1 GISNFWTGSGQR
13 VTANLLVL
21 ASRPVPVY
29 RPFALMK
36 TRTAWAGT
44 VVCVCLSTALVATWP
59 LLFHPTTAIPLGTE
73 REATVPLF
81 NLWSLWWTADRLAH
95 GFAHYWD
102 APFFYPNKGVLA
114 YSEPQTLTGLLVA
127 PLWAL
132 GAPPALIYNVAFWA
146 LLTLNGLFAYRL
158 ARALDLPS
166 LPALLGSVLTVTLPF
181 VASLFGVLPFI
192 ATFGMLWTL
201 EGLVRFGKD
210 GTIRSAI
217 WGASGFVATYLTCQ
231 QYALLFA
238 LFAAAAG
245 LVALAQQRFGV
256 NAAGKLIA
264 VSVVMCLVISLWAS
278 PALRVHASL
287 GFHRPELIVQALSAR
302 PRDFLTRPATALL
315 GYPPRSL
322 ADTAGLFPGGV
333 LLGLAVAG
341 TALGIRDPRWRRWAT
356 YMSAGAV
363 AAMLLAAGLNLNLAG
378 WRPFATLRLVVPGID
393 RVRSPFRFVAIGQLF
408 LPILAAMA
416 LTRARQYL
424 GPTRSA
430 FVMVFLGLL
439 AAGENLSVPAPQ
451 VRIPLTPRTPW
462 TAWLRAQPEDT
473 VVAHVPFPGGLH
485 VSDYEIEAWRM
496 FAQIDHRKP
505 MVNGYSGYFPQAR
518 TPDGQTIP
526 TYTRFQLRMA
536 EDFPNDRLLCVLDKA
551 LGVNRL
557 VVGREWLTS
566 RESRMDLHRDFL
578 RPIHA
583 DREVQVYSLDAPGER
598 CRPGDW

>member
-1 GISNFWTGSGQR
+1 
-13 VTANLLVL
+13 VAAHL
-21 ASRPVPVY
+21 
-29 RPFALMK
+29 PFRLIR
-36 TRTAWAGT
+36 TRTVWGGT
-44 VVCVCLSTALVATWP
+44 VVFVCLSTALAATWP
-59 LLFHPTTAIPLGTE
+59 LVLHPAAAIPLGTE

-81 NLWSLWWTADRLAH
+81 NLWSLWRTADRLAH

-102 APFFYPNKGVLA
+102 APIFYPSKGVFA

-132 GAPPALIYNVAFWA
+132 GAPPALSYNVALWA

-158 ARALDLPS
+158 ARALDVPS
-166 LPALLGSVLTVTLPF
+166 LAALVSAVLTVTLPF
-181 VASLFGVLPFI
+181 IASLFGVLPFI
-192 ATFGMLWTL
+192 AAFGMLWTL
-201 EGLVRFGKD
+201 EGLVRFGRD
-210 GTIRSAI
+210 GSIGAAI
-217 WGASGFVATYLTCQ
+217 WGAAGFVATYLSCQ

-238 LFAAAAG
+238 PFAAAAG
-245 LVALAQQRFGV
+245 LVALAQRGFQLR
-256 NAAGKLIA
+256 AAGRLVA
-264 VSVVMCLVISLWAS
+264 VTVVMGLGISLWAS

-287 GFHRPELIVQALSAR
+287 GFHRPEWIVQALSAR

-322 ADTAGLFPGGV
+322 ADTGGLFPGGV
-333 LLGLAVAG
+333 LLGLAAAG
-341 TALGIRDPRWRRWAT
+341 TAVGMRDPQWRRWAA
-356 YMSAGAV
+356 YMGAGAV
-363 AAMLLAAGLNLNLAG
+363 VAMLLAAGLNLNLAG
-378 WRPFATLRLVVPGID
+378 WRPFATLRLVVPGMD

-408 LPILAAMA
+408 LPILAAVA

-424 GPTRSA
+424 GRTRSG
-430 FVMVFLGLL
+430 FVMVLVGLL

-451 VRIPLTPRTPW
+451 VPIPLTPRTPW

-505 MVNGYSGYFPQAR
+505 IVNGYSGYFPQAR
-518 TPDGQTIP
+518 APDGEAIP

-536 EDFPNDRLLCVLDKA
+536 ADFPDDRLLCVLDKA

-557 VVGREWLTS
+557 VVSRDWLNG
-566 RESRMDLHRDFL
+566 RESRIDLHRDFL
-578 RPIHA
+578 RPVYA
-583 DREVQVYSLDAPGER
+583 DQEVQVYSLDAPDER

>member
-1 GISNFWTGSGQR
+1 M
-13 VTANLLVL
+13 TAH
-21 ASRPVPVY
+21 
-29 RPFALMK
+29 RPFRVIR

-44 VVCVCLSTALVATWP
+44 VVCVCLSIALIATWP
-59 LLFHPTTAIPLGTE
+59 LVFHPTTAIPLGTE

-102 APFFYPNKGVLA
+102 APIFYPNKGVFA

-132 GAPPALIYNVAFWA
+132 DAPPALIYNVAFWA
-146 LLTLNGLFAYRL
+146 LLTLNGLFGYRL
-158 ARALDLPS
+158 ARALELPA

-181 VASLFGVLPFI
+181 VANLFGVLPFI

-201 EGLVRFGKD
+201 EGLVRFGRD

-217 WGASGFVATYLTCQ
+217 WGAAGFVATYLACQ
-231 QYALLFA
+231 QYALPFA
-238 LFAAAAG
+238 PFAAAAG
-245 LVALAQQRFGV
+245 LVALAQQRFQLR
-256 NAAGKLIA
+256 AAGRLIA
-264 VSVVMCLVISLWAS
+264 VTVVMGLVISLWAT
-278 PALRVHASL
+278 PALKVHASV
-287 GFHRPELIVQALSAR
+287 GFHRPESIVQALSAR
-302 PRDFLTRPATALL
+302 PRDFLTRPVTALL

-322 ADTAGLFPGGV
+322 ADTGGLFPGGV

-341 TALGIRDPRWRRWAT
+341 TAVGIRDPQWRRWAG
-356 YMSAGAV
+356 YMGAGAV
-363 AAMLLAAGLNLNLAG
+363 IAMLLAVGLNLNLAG

-393 RVRSPFRFVAIGQLF
+393 RVRSPFRFVAIGQSF

-424 GPTRSA
+424 GGTRSA
-430 FVMVFLGLL
+430 FVMVLVCLL

-451 VRIPLTPRTPW
+451 VPIPLTPRTPW
-462 TAWLRAQPEDT
+462 TAWLRAQSEDT

-505 MVNGYSGYFPQAR
+505 IVNGYSGYFPQAR
-518 TPDGQTIP
+518 ARDGQAVP

-536 EDFPNDRLLCVLDKA
+536 ADFPDYRLLCVLDKA

-557 VVGREWLTS
+557 VVSRDWLNS
-566 RESRMDLHRDFL
+566 RESRMDLHREFL
-578 RPIHA
+578 RPVYA
-583 DREVQVYSLDAPGER
+583 DQEVQVYSLDAPEER
-598 CRPGDW
+598 CRLGDW